1 MEDAFFSQLD
11 GNAVRE
17 LLLRTELR
25 HAALFAV
32 SDTLRI
38 ERCSDAAQQLSGLH
52 PMEEL
57 GSVPE
62 RQHAEYTAPVHKYT
76 VCLHRRGG
84 HRRNGLHGR
93 NDPAPRRCT
102 AGVSAARP
110 CRL

>member
-38 ERCSDAAQQLSGLH
+38 ERCSDAAQ
-52 PMEEL
+52 
-57 GSVPE
+57 
-62 RQHAEYTAPVHKYT
+62 HAEYTAPVHKYT
-76 VCLHRRGG
+76 ICLHRRGG

>member
-38 ERCSDAAQQLSGLH
+38 ERCSDAGTAAFRSAPDGGA
-52 PMEEL
+52 